1 MSGGTAQA
9 AVLGAACVAVL
20 AAGCSAGAGG
30 SAQGSPD
37 PAPAPSGPESSPP
50 PAEGTDRQDGA
61 EERAG
66 EGRTEEDRAAA
77 EEEARTGEGAYVFNT
92 HGDEQ
97 GRPQQRPEDLVASE
111 FTSFTG
117 LEWQEWGTDS
127 AVGRGGL
134 SGTWCLPECQDD
146 PYPATV
152 ELGDPENVGGTLY
165 FTTYRVT
172 EAEGLSKADRT
183 AMEEADQGMLVRP

>member
-1 MSGGTAQA
+1 MSGRTAQA
-9 AVLGAACVAVL
+9 AVLGAACAAVL

-30 SAQGSPD
+30 ASEEAPD
-37 PAPAPSGPESSPP
+37 PAPAPSAPDSPP
-50 PAEGTDRQDGA
+50 PAEGAAQQETRQDAQQDAQQSGQ
-61 EERAG
+61 
-66 EGRTEEDRAAA
+66 EGRTE
-77 EEEARTGEGAYVFNT
+77 EGAYVFNT
-92 HGDEQ
+92 HGDEE
-97 GRPQQRPEDLVASE
+97 GRPQQRPENLVASE

-117 LEWQEWGTDS
+117 LEWQEWGVDA
-127 AVGRGGL
+127 AVGRGEL

-172 EAEGLSKADRT
+172 EAEGLADADRR
-183 AMEEADQGMLVRP
+183 AMEDADQGMLIRP

>member
-20 AAGCSAGAGG
+20 AAGCSAGAG
-30 SAQGSPD
+30 STSPGSPD
-37 PAPAPSGPESSPP
+37 PAPAPSGPESSPAP
-50 PAEGTDRQDGA
+50 TEGAAGRDGA
-61 EERAG
+61 EEPAG
-66 EGRTEEDRAAA
+66 EGAEDRAADG

-127 AVGRGGL
+127 AVGRGEL

-152 ELGDPENVGGTLY
+152 ELGDPENADGTLY

-172 EAEGLSKADRT
+172 EAEGLSEADRR
-183 AMEEADQGMLVRP
+183 AMEEADQGRLMRP

>member
-1 MSGGTAQA
+1 MSGRTAQA
-9 AVLGAACVAVL
+9 AVLGAACAAVL

-30 SAQGSPD
+30 ASEEAPD
-37 PAPAPSGPESSPP
+37 PAPAPSAPDSPP
-50 PAEGTDRQDGA
+50 PAEGAAQQETRQDAQQSGQ
-61 EERAG
+61 
-66 EGRTEEDRAAA
+66 EGRTE
-77 EEEARTGEGAYVFNT
+77 EGAYVFNT
-92 HGDEQ
+92 HGDEE
-97 GRPQQRPEDLVASE
+97 GRPQQRPENLVASE

-117 LEWQEWGTDS
+117 LEWQEWGVDA
-127 AVGRGGL
+127 AVGRGEL

-172 EAEGLSKADRT
+172 EAEGLADADRR
-183 AMEEADQGMLVRP
+183 AMEDADQGMLIRP